1 MAMSKANHTP
11 RTALR
16 PGIRQAKICE
26 LVSRRGEVS
35 VEDMAERFHASPE
48 TIRRDLSALAEAGR
62 LRKVHGGARA
72 LGPLE
77 EGVLRARMRQ
87 NLLAKQLIAEKAAAL
102 VVPGMVLFV
111 DTGSTT
117 LIAARELA
125 RIRRLTIITNSTQI
139 ADVFATG
146 AGGAEVILLG
156 GRYRH
161 ANAQTVGAETIA
173 QAGLYSADMALLTI
187 GALDSHGAM
196 DFSSREAQLA
206 RVMVANAHECTV
218 LADHSK
224 LGKRAGF
231 RVCRLEQVTTL
242 ICDRPPEESL
252 KEALKKNRVTLG

>member
-1 MAMSKANHTP
+1 MLKASHTS
-11 RTALR
+11 RTAMR

-26 LVSRRGEVS
+26 LVNRRGEVS
-35 VEDMAERFHASPE
+35 VEEMAERFSASPE

-72 LGPLE
+72 PAVPE

-87 NLLAKQLIAEKAAAL
+87 NLLAKQLIAEKAAGL
-102 VVPGMVLFV
+102 VRPGMVLFV

-125 RIRRLTIITNSTQI
+125 RIRRLTVITNSTQI

-146 AGGAEVILLG
+146 AGAAEVILLG

-161 ANAQTVGAETIA
+161 ENAQSVGAETIA
-173 QAGLYSADMALLTI
+173 QVGLYSADMALLTI
-187 GALDSHGAM
+187 GALDTRGAT

-206 RVMVANAHECTV
+206 RAMIANAEACTLLV
-218 LADHSK
+218 DHSK
-224 LGKRAGF
+224 LGKRAPF
-231 RVCRLEQVTTL
+231 RVCRLDQVATL
-242 ICDRPPEESL
+242 VTDRAVEESL
-252 KEALKKNRVTLG
+252 KESLKENRVALG